1 MRREELVAFDAVEPA
16 SAWIDSTRRDEHGDE
31 HERAKNAKDW
41 INSIYSPWKNQIPS
55 GRVVRDRT

>member
-16 SAWIDSTRRDEHGDE
+16 SAWIDSTQRDEHD
-31 HERAKNAKDW
+31 RAKDAKDW